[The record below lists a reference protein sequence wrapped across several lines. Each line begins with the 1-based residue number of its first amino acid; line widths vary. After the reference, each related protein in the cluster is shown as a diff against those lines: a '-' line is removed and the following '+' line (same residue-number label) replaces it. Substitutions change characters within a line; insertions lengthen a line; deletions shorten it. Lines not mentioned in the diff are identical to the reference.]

1 MIRPTK
7 YMDLKYNVIS
17 IAAEVLAELQR
28 THIVSLEELDLIV
41 QARIDEKARINFIPA
56 LNFLFLTGCLDYD
69 KDNDAVFYLTR
80 SGGNQ

>member
-28 THIVSLEELDLIV
+28 THIVSLEELDLLV
-41 QARIDEKARINFIPA
+41 QSRIGEKARINFISA
-56 LNFLFLTGCLDYD
+56 LNFLFLIGSLDYD
-69 KDNDAVFYLTR
+69 KDNDVVLYLTR